1 MRRDKTDTDQDTGM
15 KKMPLVVGGFVSV
28 RKKVPCWE
36 LRSKKP
42 TSALLAPFA
51 RVWPA
56 VHKSSA

>member
-1 MRRDKTDTDQDTGM
+1 MRRDKTDRDQDKGM
-15 KKMPLVVGGFVSV
+15 KKMLLVGFVGV

-42 TSALLAPFA
+42 TSAMLAPFA